1 MEQDERDTRG
11 EEVLGDIGG
20 RRIERRRLER
30 FSQGETRGSVEG
42 LVWHQ
47 NCCGFSCKT
56 DGELFLVR
64 CQLGGD
70 NNGFYFRELIED
82 AEDAAETAKG
92 GSRKELG
99 EHGAGSRGQRFG

>member
-1 MEQDERDTRG
+1 MASSDEESSKDDWWSP
-11 EEVLGDIGG
+11 VDIK
-20 RRIERRRLER
+20 
-30 FSQGETRGSVEG
+30 TRGSVEG
-42 LVWHQ
+42 LILHQ
-47 NCCGFSCKT
+47 NCCRFSCKT
-56 DGELFLVR
+56 DGKLFLVR

-99 EHGAGSRGQRFG
+99 ERGAGSRGQRSC